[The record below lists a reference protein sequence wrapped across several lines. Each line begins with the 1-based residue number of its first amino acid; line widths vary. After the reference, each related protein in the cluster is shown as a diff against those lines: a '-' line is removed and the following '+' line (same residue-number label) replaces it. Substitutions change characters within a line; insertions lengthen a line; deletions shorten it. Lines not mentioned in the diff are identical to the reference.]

1 MNEKAENSGEK
12 KHPLK
17 LCILTC
23 TSRRESGQRTKGSS
37 EDIGGDN
44 REKLQLLSEKQETVQ

>member
-17 LCILTC
+17 SWILTP
-23 TSRRESGQRTKGSS
+23 TSRRESGQRTKGS
-37 EDIGGDN
+37 
-44 REKLQLLSEKQETVQ
+44 